1 MKHIGYIIANE
12 REEFLHAYEY
22 ANGMEKRGWS
32 LTPEL
37 AKTYTTRAKAQKIAD
52 KMDFRPVWVLE
63 LLDTGSQLVVASDD
77 EINRPAWLG

>member
-37 AKTYTTRAKAQKIAD
+37 AKTYTTRMKAQKIAD
-52 KMDFRPVWVLE
+52 KMDYRPVWVLE
-63 LLDTGSQLVVASDD
+63 LLDTGTQLVVASDD